1 MHETLRN
8 TLYNIQQ
15 SYQTVLKNLKDSFL
29 SPEYGLFF
37 KPQVVYAGYFW
48 EKDMFTGIK
57 SGGIFKLKFNDTNTI
72 LCIVYKN
79 FFLPTWL
86 LLYTAIPIKWC
97 FILTLLKYGLC
108 LQ

>member
-29 SPEYGLFF
+29 LPEYGLFF

-79 FFLPTWL
+79 FFCPCGSSCILPYL
-86 LLYTAIPIKWC
+86 LNGASYS
-97 FILTLLKYGLC
+97 LC
-108 LQ
+108 